1 MNHVHIQVDDYL
13 DGLPVKALP
22 GIGHVL
28 DEKLKIK
35 QIETCGQLRLI
46 TKVIFIVIGSEF
58 FI

>member
-1 MNHVHIQVDDYL
+1 MDDYL
-13 DGLPVKALP
+13 YGLPVKALP

-35 QIETCGQLRLI
+35 QIKTCGQLRSI
-46 TKVIFIVIGSEF
+46 AKVIFIVIGSKF